1 MCEES
6 IASTLAH
13 VEQLAAAVEQANAF
27 ARAEPIHAAAA
38 AGEGLSAK
46 RGTRCVVTRP

>member
-1 MCEES
+1 MREES

-13 VEQLAAAVEQANAF
+13 VEQLAAAVEQAKAF
-27 ARAEPIHAAAA
+27 ARAEPIHAA